1 MRCQEEDCQADPGDG
16 QRRGWGGV
24 ESPGRLTGPQLARS
38 ALCDCEG
45 PSTLWG
51 QVVFNLQSPSSV
63 TILSGWKILW
73 PCDILD
79 LCVTGWWH
87 LGSSED
93 YVSRYLGSVNSR
105 ASQHIGAAP
114 DRLAVIREVGER
126 TRKEGRK
133 QSAWE
138 IRASKEG
145 PTEGLILEQVL

>member
-1 MRCQEEDCQADPGDG
+1 MGGEEWRAQADWLDHSMPG
-16 QRRGWGGV
+16 QPCV
-24 ESPGRLTGPQLARS
+24 TVKAPQLYLAGKY
-38 ALCDCEG
+38 CG
-45 PSTLWG
+45 
-51 QVVFNLQSPSSV
+51 
-63 TILSGWKILW
+63 